1 MREDGEH
8 EVRASGWPL
17 VTHLADILCDVHTNK
32 QNKLRVEVAGVLGG
46 VNKGLWGK
54 QCRGR

>member
-1 MREDGEH
+1 M
-8 EVRASGWPL
+8 
-17 VTHLADILCDVHTNK
+17 THLADILCDVHTNK